1 MIPNATAPSSDC
13 AKLEEFAGET
23 ATKIEA
29 RRVTFRESGRI
40 LVGKKVNKVNL

>member
-1 MIPNATAPSSDC
+1 MAPSSDC
-13 AKLEEFAGET
+13 AKLEEFGAEEI

-40 LVGKKVNKVNL
+40 LVGKKVNKVNLY